1 MENCKGAI
9 LGVSVALFVI
19 SNTGR
24 LCWLRRC
31 YFLVRGVSS
40 MCWHTQ
46 AKDYLRQEA
55 FPEVRGL
62 EGGGEAP

>member
-1 MENCKGAI
+1 
-9 LGVSVALFVI
+9 
-19 SNTGR
+19 
-24 LCWLRRC
+24 
-31 YFLVRGVSS
+31 